1 MIPNSSQ
8 GCWLSGLY
16 IMVIYI
22 YISVV
27 SIAIMIVML
36 VLSLLLLLWLL
47 LPSMAP
53 TRARNGE
60 EMYDGRIHHINE
72 IGHRM
77 YPPNCQDGNPQGWPY
92 KVQYISWYYANQRM
106 LHCAMHQHLAPL
118 RKWQSPVSRFPSAA
132 PHSQEAL
139 MARKPYRAGCKPQPA
154 KRPLW
159 HAQTPD
165 ASLSTFQNLMWKLT
179 WCCHPCKIGF
189 FVSVSAQKNNIVSC
203 LAGYEQPSI
212 FSTAKSRIQEM

>member
-1 MIPNSSQ
+1 
-8 GCWLSGLY
+8 
-16 IMVIYI
+16 
-22 YISVV
+22 
-27 SIAIMIVML
+27 MIVML

-47 LPSMAP
+47 LSSMAP

-92 KVQYISWYYANQRM
+92 KVQYISWYCANQRM
-106 LHCAMHQHLAPL
+106 LHCAMHQHLAPQM
-118 RKWQSPVSRFPSAA
+118 KWQLPVSPFPSAA

-159 HAQTPD
+159 HSQTPD
-165 ASLSTFQNLMWKLT
+165 ASLSTFQNLMRTYMVLPPMQNWVLR
-179 WCCHPCKIGF
+179 F
-189 FVSVSAQKNNIVSC
+189 C
-203 LAGYEQPSI
+203 LGTEKKYCLLLG
-212 FSTAKSRIQEM
+212 RIWAAIHF